1 MHLISAFRHLAALSA
16 LCLAM
21 PVLAAQ
27 PNAPAPDFT
36 LSTLKGSAMR
46 LQEQRGNVVLVNFW
60 ATWCGPCREE
70 MPHLNRLYDKYRAL
84 GFTVMAVSID
94 DDPAKA
100 ASMAS
105 KLGLNFP
112 VLFDAD
118 KKVSRQYDLK
128 AMPYTV
134 IVDRD
139 GRVRHLHRGYQ
150 SGYENTY
157 DQQIRA
163 LLKE

>member
-1 MHLISAFRHLAALSA
+1 MHPLPSFRRLAALAAFWLAGPA
-16 LCLAM
+16 LATQLH
-21 PVLAAQ
+21 
-27 PNAPAPDFT
+27 APAPDFT
-36 LSTLKGSAMR
+36 LGTLQGANMR

-70 MPHLNRLYDKYRAL
+70 MPHLNRLYEKYRAS

-112 VLFDAD
+112 VLFDAE